1 VEPEQPLGAKIEP
14 TLSGNTTLV
23 GQAAFFHLPPATC
36 HLPPSPS
43 TCMGRLRGSC
53 LGMGKP
59 GMCPAIPRFALFAA
73 PMDSGVDGYGRLLK
87 RERKKDPKKDP
98 KKNRV
103 QNM

>member
-1 VEPEQPLGAKIEP
+1 
-14 TLSGNTTLV
+14 
-23 GQAAFFHLPPATC
+23 
-36 HLPPSPS
+36 
-43 TCMGRLRGSC
+43 
-53 LGMGKP
+53 MGKP